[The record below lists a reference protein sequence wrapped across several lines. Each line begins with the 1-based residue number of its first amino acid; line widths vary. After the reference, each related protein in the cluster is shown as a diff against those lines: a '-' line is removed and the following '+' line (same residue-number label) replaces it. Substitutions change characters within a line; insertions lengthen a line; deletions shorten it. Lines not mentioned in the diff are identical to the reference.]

1 MLHHIKSYRYDK
13 NKMCTINK
21 KLRFKGG
28 HKVITA
34 TEIIALMNEKKLS
47 IKGLKKQGY
56 LTVSAEK
63 ASAILKA
70 AGYNY
75 NSLTQQWEQ
84 RDTFQNELSTQNNI
98 ELLPAVT
105 TNLNKEELDALK
117 QLAQQLLAK
126 NREEIS
132 FFEDPDFEL
141 YSRSKS
147 LEKEKSTR
155 KTYIVSESLASR
167 FDAVSDRSKIDKSDL
182 LAIAFHDFLKKYE

>member
-1 MLHHIKSYRYDK
+1 M
-13 NKMCTINK
+13 
-21 KLRFKGG
+21 
-28 HKVITA
+28 ITA
-34 TEIIALMNEKKLS
+34 TEIIALMNEKELS

-75 NSLTQQWEQ
+75 DSFTKQWKQ
-84 RDTFQNELSTQNNI
+84 SDTFQTELSAQNSI
-98 ELLPAVT
+98 ELLPAIT
-105 TNLNKEELDALK
+105 TSLNNEELNALK
-117 QLAQQLLAK
+117 QLAQQLLTK
-126 NREEIS
+126 NREELS
-132 FFEDPDFEL
+132 FFDDPDFEL

-147 LEKEKSTR
+147 LEKEASTR

-182 LAIAFHDFLKKYE
+182 LALAFHDFLKKYE